1 MGVPPP
7 VDEQPVRQ
15 FVVHD
20 ATVAAA
26 LLVVMSVGP
35 LWTRTV
41 PRTRDGVGT
50 VPEDFLDRLCAVGTE
65 FRQFPSVC
73 SHRSRR
79 RHSRFHR
86 HCQRPISGFLATHT
100 EHEHGCAAGPSQNL
114 APGGDDTAGQSEQE
128 TNSPT
133 ACDIMNLVV
142 ESRDEILGE
151 ICER

>member
-100 EHEHGCAAGPSQNL
+100 QNTNTAARLDRAKIWLKEAMTRLDKVNRKRIARPHV
-114 APGGDDTAGQSEQE
+114 T
-128 TNSPT
+128 
-133 ACDIMNLVV
+133 
-142 ESRDEILGE
+142 
-151 ICER
+151 

>member
-86 HCQRPISGFLATHT
+86 HCQRPIGGFLATHT
-100 EHEHGCAAGPSQNL
+100 LNTNTAARLDRAKIWLKEAMTRLDKVNRKRIARPHV
-114 APGGDDTAGQSEQE
+114 T
-128 TNSPT
+128 
-133 ACDIMNLVV
+133 
-142 ESRDEILGE
+142 
-151 ICER
+151 